1 MMTQTI
7 TIRLIQDILRKN
19 VAEQPQ
25 KLALICG
32 NERLTYAQIDAASDR
47 LAHAL
52 RKNGVEDGDRV
63 LIYLMNSAELV
74 ISVFAVL
81 KANAV
86 FAAIDYANTVDTM
99 HYIAGDCEA
108 TALITYADQA
118 EAAGQLLQHLPSMRA
133 IVLTGAV
140 PERSD
145 SRLLSF
151 DDILANEAA
160 ERPQERVIDRD
171 LAYLLYTSGSTGKAK
186 GVMTTHKSSLFTTES
201 GIEYFGLT
209 ATDILASPLQLSFS
223 PGMNQLLKIFRTGG
237 TLILEKSF
245 AYPAM
250 TLKRLA
256 EERATALAAVPT
268 IITLLLNL
276 DLQRYDLSAL
286 RYVSSVGSVLPPEV
300 ILRFRKKFP
309 NISLF
314 SFYGMAEAAYSLGLD
329 PKDLDKNIASV
340 GRPFPGTQAW
350 IIDDDGR
357 RISAPDQIGELVVRG
372 GHVRSGY
379 WRDPLLSSRRFQS
392 GPLPGELVCHTGD
405 MFRRDEGGYF
415 YFIGRN
421 DEIIKSGAKKVA
433 PREIE
438 NVLCSFAGVVEAA
451 AIGIPDPVLGQVIK
465 AFIVL
470 SEEAKST
477 LATEEILTYCHQTL
491 EEHKI
496 PRQIEIRAS
505 LPKTPSGKIQ
515 KKDLA

>member
-19 VAEQPQ
+19 VAEQPH

-52 RKNGVEDGDRV
+52 RRNGIVDGDRV

-74 ISVFAVL
+74 ISIFGVL

-86 FAAIDYANTVDTM
+86 FAAIDYANTVDSM
-99 HYIAGDCEA
+99 RYIAGDCEA
-108 TALITYADQA
+108 AALITYAGQA
-118 EAAGQLLQHLPSMRA
+118 EAAAELLQHQPSMRA
-133 IVLTGAV
+133 IVLTGALA
-140 PERSD
+140 ERSD
-145 SRLLSF
+145 ARLLLF
-151 DDILANEAA
+151 QDILAHEAA

-201 GIEYFGLT
+201 GIDYFGLT
-209 ATDILASPLQLSFS
+209 ANDILASPLQLSFS

-245 AYPAM
+245 AYPTM

-256 EERATALAAVPT
+256 EERATAFAAVPT
-268 IITLLLNL
+268 IITLLLNM
-276 DLQRYDLSAL
+276 DLKRYDLSAL

-309 NISLF
+309 DIALF
-314 SFYGMAEAAYSLGLD
+314 SFYGMAEAAYSLGLN
-329 PKDLDKNIASV
+329 PVDLDRYMASV
-340 GRPFPGTQAW
+340 GKPFPGTQAW
-350 IIDDDGR
+350 IIDDDGH
-357 RISAPDQIGELVVRG
+357 RISEPDQIGELVVRG
-372 GHVRSGY
+372 SHVRSGY

-405 MFRRDEGGYF
+405 IFRMDEDGYF

-438 NVLCSFAGVVEAA
+438 NVLGQFAGVVEAA

-465 AFIVL
+465 AFVVL
-470 SEEAKST
+470 SEEAKNTVTSED
-477 LATEEILTYCHQTL
+477 LLTYCHQTL

-496 PRQIEIRAS
+496 PRLVEIRDR

-515 KKDLA
+515 KKDLT